1 MMHDKTEML
10 LLEYLDG
17 TLASAERQ
25 QLEARLAQDADLRQ
39 TLEELQQVWQQL
51 GQLPE
56 QIPSASLDSR
66 FDALLQT
73 EKRRLQTP
81 SWLKKVRQISA
92 LSKIEWQVAAGF
104 ALLIIGIGFGWFYRV
119 NQLQQA
125 EIIALHKEMRNTQ
138 KMLVLAMLE
147 EPSASDRIQAVN
159 VLEQEKSD
167 PQVVKALIN
176 TLNFDDMINVRM
188 KAAQA
193 LGSFGDDPMA
203 RKALISSLATQD
215 SPEVQ
220 MTIIE
225 ILVAL
230 RDKQAVPS
238 LRSMSQNQ
246 ELMDF
251 VRKEAAA
258 GLNVLL

>member
-25 QLEARLAQDADLRQ
+25 QLEVRLAQDADLRKN
-39 TLEELQQVWQQL
+39 LEELRTVLLHLEQF
-51 GQLPE
+51 PE
-56 QIPSASLDSR
+56 QEPSKELDAR
-66 FDALLQT
+66 FDTFLQA
-73 EKRRLQTP
+73 EKRQLQSP
-81 SWLKKVRQISA
+81 NWLGRIRSFQA
-92 LSKIEWQVAAGF
+92 LSRVEWQVAATF
-104 ALLIIGIGFGWFYRV
+104 ALLIIGLGFGWFWRV
-119 NQLQQA
+119 NQQQQA
-125 EIIALHKEMRNTQ
+125 EIAALRQEMRSTQ

-159 VLEQEKSD
+159 VLEQEKAD
-167 PQVVKALIN
+167 PKVIKALIN
-176 TLNFDDMINVRM
+176 TLNFDDMVNVRM

-193 LGSFGDDPMA
+193 LSTFSDDPMA
-203 RKALISSLATQD
+203 RKALISSLATQE

-220 MTIIE
+220 ITIIE

-230 RDKQAVPS
+230 GDKRAVPS
-238 LRSMSQNQ
+238 LRSMSEDE

-251 VRKEAAA
+251 VRQQAAV
-258 GLNVLL
+258 GLDVLL

>member
-25 QLEARLAQDADLRQ
+25 QLEVRLAQDADLRQ

-125 EIIALHKEMRNTQ
+125 EIIALHKEMRSTQ

-203 RKALISSLATQD
+203 RKALISSLATQE

-238 LRSMSQNQ
+238 LRSMSKNQ